1 MTSIRIRP
9 RFQQIIPDS
18 QEKIESKIKLKL
30 KESQTDCVGSVIP
43 GFIVFKIPHS
53 ERHYWS
59 PQLSLSLEE
68 HEGGTLIRGL
78 YGPNPTV
85 WAMFTFGYSALGL
98 IALFISI
105 IGFSN
110 VSLGL
115 EAPQLWALPVLAGVA
130 LILYFIAQT
139 GQKIGVE
146 QTFTIHHFYEETMG
160 EKVHIE

>member
-1 MTSIRIRP
+1 MTSLRIRP
-9 RFQQIIPDS
+9 RFSQIISEP
-18 QEKIESKIKLKL
+18 QVKIEERMKTKL
-30 KESQTDCVGSVIP
+30 KEPDIDCVGRVIP
-43 GFIVFKIPHS
+43 GFIVLKIPQS

-68 HEGGTLIRGL
+68 HEEGTLVRGL

-98 IALFISI
+98 IALFIAI
-105 IGFSN
+105 IGSSK

-115 EAPQLWALPVLAGVA
+115 EAPILWVLPVLAGLAV
-130 LILYFIAQT
+130 ILYFVAQT

-146 QTFTIHHFYEETMG
+146 QTFTIHHFYEEAIG
-160 EKVHIE
+160 QKVHIE

>member
-1 MTSIRIRP
+1 MTSLRIRP
-9 RFQQIIPDS
+9 RFNQIIPAPC
-18 QEKIESKIKLKL
+18 EKIEERMKLRL
-30 KESQTDCVGSVIP
+30 KEPQSICVGSVIP
-43 GFIVFKIPHS
+43 GFIVIKIPRS

-68 HEGGTLIRGL
+68 HEEGTFVRGL

-85 WAMFTFGYSALGL
+85 WAMFTFGYSALAV

-105 IGFSN
+105 IGFSK

-115 EAPQLWALPVLAGVA
+115 EAPILWVLPVLVIMA
-130 LILYFIAQT
+130 LVLYFIAQT

-146 QTFTIHHFYEETMG
+146 QTFTIHHFYEEAMG

>member
-1 MTSIRIRP
+1 MTSLRIRP
-9 RFQQIIPDS
+9 RFSQIIPDS
-18 QEKIESKIKLKL
+18 QEKIEEKVKLKL
-30 KESQTDCVGSVIP
+30 KTTQNDCVGRVIP
-43 GFIVFKIPHS
+43 GFIVLKIPSS

-68 HEGGTLIRGL
+68 HEEGTLIRGL

-98 IALFISI
+98 MALFVAI

-110 VSLGL
+110 KSLGI
-115 EAPQLWALPVLAGVA
+115 EAPILWVLPVLAGMA
-130 LILYFIAQT
+130 IILYFVAQT

-146 QTFTIHHFYEETMG
+146 QTFTIHHFYEEIIG
-160 EKVHIE
+160 QKVHIE

>member
-9 RFQQIIPDS
+9 RFNQIIKEP
-18 QEKIESKIKLKL
+18 QEKIEARLKSKLKDPDI
-30 KESQTDCVGSVIP
+30 DCVGRVIP
-43 GFIVFKIPHS
+43 GFIVIKIPRS
-53 ERHYWS
+53 DRHYWS

-68 HEGGTLIRGL
+68 HEDGTLVRGL

-105 IGFSN
+105 IGFSK

-115 EAPQLWALPVLAGVA
+115 EAPVLWALPILGGLAV
-130 LILYFIAQT
+130 ILYFVAQT

-146 QTFTIHHFYEETMG
+146 QTFTIHHFYEESIG

>member
-1 MTSIRIRP
+1 MTSLRIRP
-9 RFQQIIPDS
+9 RFNQIIKEP
-18 QEKIESKIKLKL
+18 QEKIEARLKSKLKDPEL
-30 KESQTDCVGSVIP
+30 DCVGRVIP
-43 GFIVFKIPHS
+43 GFIVIKIPHS
-53 ERHYWS
+53 DRHYWS

-68 HEGGTLIRGL
+68 HEEGTLIRGL

-105 IGFSN
+105 IGFSKI
-110 VSLGL
+110 SLGL
-115 EAPQLWALPVLAGVA
+115 EAPVLWALPILGGLAV
-130 LILYFIAQT
+130 ILYFVAQT

-146 QTFTIHHFYEETMG
+146 QTFTIHHFYEESIG

>member
-9 RFQQIIPDS
+9 RFNQIIRDS
-18 QEKIESKIKLKL
+18 PENVESRVRSKLKQPQS
-30 KESQTDCVGSVIP
+30 ECTGRVIP
-43 GFIVFKIPHS
+43 GFIVLEIPIS

-68 HEGGTLIRGL
+68 HEEGTLIRGL

-85 WAMFTFGYSALGL
+85 WSMFAFGYSAIGIL
-98 IALFISI
+98 ALFASI
-105 IGFSN
+105 IGFAN
-110 VSLGL
+110 LSLGL
-115 EAPQLWALPVLAGVA
+115 EAPVLWVLPVLGAVA
-130 LILYFIAQT
+130 LVLYLVAQT

-146 QTFTIHHFYEETMG
+146 QTFTIHHFYEDVIG